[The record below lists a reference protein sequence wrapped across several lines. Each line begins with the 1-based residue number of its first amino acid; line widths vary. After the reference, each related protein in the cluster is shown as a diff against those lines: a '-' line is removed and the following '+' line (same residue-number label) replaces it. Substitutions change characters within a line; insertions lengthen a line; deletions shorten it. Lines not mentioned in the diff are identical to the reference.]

1 MYKRDYLSYPDYNN
15 PNFVNDI
22 SRKAEFNLNKI
33 KLNKDNQCDNENFEL
48 ANHQRLLK
56 NFVNNYTPYKSLL
69 LFHGVGVGKTCSG
82 VTISESFRDTYVRNN
97 KKIIIVRKSGLN
109 QGWMDTIY
117 DPEKGEYV
125 NRSIIFKNWK
135 EEAIDILGGTRCGKI
150 PFKERSSLT
159 PEQLAEQRTIRCYR
173 LLYGILSF
181 KGTKA
186 NGEDHEVANLPV
198 LWRVTGTAFAP
209 VGSALD
215 QVNKRKKLMFTTT
228 FSIDSK
234 RQKKGGNVFYIPE
247 ISVNADA
254 NLEMS
259 KEDMETLTVF
269 QDIINTENAEVVD
282 LYKAAK
288 KGQPTSSDGES
299 AKVVKQV
306 EDPVEVLSN

>member
-1 MYKRDYLSYPDYNN
+1 M
-15 PNFVNDI
+15 
-22 SRKAEFNLNKI
+22 
-33 KLNKDNQCDNENFEL
+33 DNEI
-48 ANHQRLLK
+48 ANINNMSDEQIKQAIGQDDGSSSGISIPRLGINRSPEDDDGNQLP
-56 NFVNNYTPYKSLL
+56 VGH
-69 LFHGVGVGKTCSG
+69 LFTYDSSVGQNVFGKP
-82 VTISESFRDTYVRNN
+82 VTFRPFISAMQY
-97 KKIIIVRKSGLN
+97 
-109 QGWMDTIY
+109 MHY

-181 KGTKA
+181 KGKKA
-186 NGEDHEVANLPV
+186 NGEDHEVTNLPV

>member
-1 MYKRDYLSYPDYNN
+1 M
-15 PNFVNDI
+15 
-22 SRKAEFNLNKI
+22 
-33 KLNKDNQCDNENFEL
+33 DNEI
-48 ANHQRLLK
+48 ANINNMSDEQIKQAIGQDDGSSSGISIPRLGINRSPEDDDGNQLP
-56 NFVNNYTPYKSLL
+56 VGH
-69 LFHGVGVGKTCSG
+69 LFTYDASVGQNVFGKP
-82 VTISESFRDTYVRNN
+82 VTFRPFISAMQY
-97 KKIIIVRKSGLN
+97 
-109 QGWMDTIY
+109 MHY

-150 PFKERSSLT
+150 PFNERTSLT

-181 KGTKA
+181 KGKKA
-186 NGEDHEVANLPV
+186 NGEDHEIANLPV

-254 NLEMS
+254 NLQMS

>member
-1 MYKRDYLSYPDYNN
+1 MSNEIANIKNMSNEQIMQAIGQDDGSGGGINIPRLGINRSPEDDDGNQLPVGHLFTYDASVGQNVFGKPVTFRP
-15 PNFVNDI
+15 FI
-22 SRKAEFNLNKI
+22 SAM
-33 KLNKDNQCDNENFEL
+33 QYM
-48 ANHQRLLK
+48 H
-56 NFVNNYTPYKSLL
+56 
-69 LFHGVGVGKTCSG
+69 
-82 VTISESFRDTYVRNN
+82 
-97 KKIIIVRKSGLN
+97 
-109 QGWMDTIY
+109 Y

-135 EEAIDILGGTRCGKI
+135 EEAIDILGGTRCGKV
-150 PFKERSSLT
+150 PFKERTSLT

-181 KGTKA
+181 KGKKA
-186 NGEDHEVANLPV
+186 NGEDHEIANLPV

-247 ISVNADA
+247 ISVDADA

-269 QDIINTENAEVVD
+269 QDIINTENTEIVD

>member
-1 MYKRDYLSYPDYNN
+1 MSNEQIMQAIGQDDGSGGCINIPRLGINRSPEDDDGNQLPVGHLFTYDASVGQNVFGKPVTFRP
-15 PNFVNDI
+15 FI
-22 SRKAEFNLNKI
+22 SAM
-33 KLNKDNQCDNENFEL
+33 QYM
-48 ANHQRLLK
+48 H
-56 NFVNNYTPYKSLL
+56 
-69 LFHGVGVGKTCSG
+69 
-82 VTISESFRDTYVRNN
+82 
-97 KKIIIVRKSGLN
+97 
-109 QGWMDTIY
+109 Y

-181 KGTKA
+181 KGKKA
-186 NGEDHEVANLPV
+186 NGEDHEVTNLPV

-234 RQKKGGNVFYIPE
+234 RQKKGGNVYYTPE

-254 NLEMS
+254 NLQMS

-269 QDIINTENAEVVD
+269 QDIINTENTEIVD

-299 AKVVKQV
+299 AKVVKQL